1 MQSNTSRLELL
12 ISRQEIKD
20 AVVRLAKQIENDYK
34 DKNPLLVSVLK
45 GSTVFLADL
54 IREIKIPVEIEF
66 VRLSSYGKN
75 TVSSG
80 NVKIIQ
86 GIRCSISGRH
96 VVIVEDIVDT
106 GYSIAKLIKYIKGK
120 NPQSVRVCALLDKPS
135 RRKTPVLI
143 DYLGFTVPD
152 RFVVGYG
159 IDFDEKYRY
168 LPEIYAIN

>member
-1 MQSNTSRLELL
+1 MKSDTSRLELL
-12 ISRQEIKD
+12 ISRQEIKE

-34 DKNPLLVSVLK
+34 DKNPLLVSILK

-54 IREIKIPVEIEF
+54 IREINIPLEIEF

-80 NVKIIQ
+80 KVKIIQ

-106 GYSIAKLIKYIKGK
+106 GYSIAKLIKYLKNK
-120 NPQSVRVCALLDKPS
+120 NPRSVRVCALLDKPS
-135 RRKTPVLI
+135 RRKIPVLI

-159 IDFDEKYRY
+159 IDFDEKYRH
-168 LPEIYAIN
+168 LPDIYTIN